1 MTLSG
6 LEEGT
11 IKGLF
16 FRFGWLVTRS
26 ARAYQSDFR
35 NMNIFSCNSWR
46 SLQERYDLPVKF
58 STQQP
63 TMSHPDTDSSIRLY
77 MREIMK
83 TDLLTPEQEVE
94 LAERIKNGDE
104 KARELMIKANLRL
117 VVKLARDYSNYGV
130 PLVDLISEGNIGLMK
145 AVEKFDPKKGGKL
158 STYAGWWIKQAIKRA
173 LANQGKTIRLPI
185 HLVDKLARVRRIT
198 TMLTEELGQE
208 PSDEMLS
215 DVLGIPERKLAM
227 LKQASQ
233 RPTSLDAPVSEDSA
247 ATYAEVVGDENVLSP
262 LDELANKNHLNE
274 LDDMLEV
281 LDERESAIIDSRFG
295 LNGRK
300 VMTLE
305 EISHNFGVSRERIR
319 QVQNVAIAK
328 MRKVLSNKEKNPKA
342 VRGMAT

>member
-1 MTLSG
+1 M
-6 LEEGT
+6 
-11 IKGLF
+11 
-16 FRFGWLVTRS
+16 
-26 ARAYQSDFR
+26 
-35 NMNIFSCNSWR
+35 
-46 SLQERYDLPVKF
+46 
-58 STQQP
+58 ST
-63 TMSHPDTDSSIRLY
+63 TDTDSSVRLY

-94 LAERIKNGDE
+94 LAARIKKGDE

-130 PLVDLISEGNIGLMK
+130 PLADLISEGNIGLMK
-145 AVEKFDPKKGGKL
+145 AVEKFDPAKGGKL

-198 TMLTEELGQE
+198 QMLTEELGEE

-215 DVLGIPERKLAM
+215 DVLGIPQRKLAL
-227 LKQASQ
+227 LKQAAQ
-233 RPTSLDAPVSEDSA
+233 RPASLDAPVGEDSV
-247 ATYAEVVGDENVLSP
+247 ATYAEMIGDENAISP
-262 LDELANKNHLNE
+262 LDELANKNYLDE
-274 LDDMLEV
+274 LGDMLDV

-295 LNGRK
+295 LNGKK

-319 QVQNVAIAK
+319 QVQNAALAK
-328 MRKVLSNKEKNPKA
+328 MRKALSKKEKNPKGLLG
-342 VRGMAT
+342 VPS

>member
-1 MTLSG
+1 
-6 LEEGT
+6 
-11 IKGLF
+11 
-16 FRFGWLVTRS
+16 
-26 ARAYQSDFR
+26 
-35 NMNIFSCNSWR
+35 
-46 SLQERYDLPVKF
+46 
-58 STQQP
+58 
-63 TMSHPDTDSSIRLY
+63 MSHPDTDSSIRLY

-94 LAERIKNGDE
+94 LAERIKKGDE

-145 AVEKFDPKKGGKL
+145 AVEKFDPEKGGKL

-198 TMLTEELGQE
+198 AMLTEELGQE
-208 PSDEMLS
+208 PTDEMLS

-233 RPTSLDAPVSEDSA
+233 RPSSLDAPVSEDSA
-247 ATYAEVVGDENVLSP
+247 ATYAEVVGDESVLSP
-262 LDELANKNHLNE
+262 LDELANKNHLSE
-274 LDDMLEV
+274 LGDLLEV

-295 LNGRK
+295 LSGKK

-319 QVQNVAIAK
+319 QVQNVAIEK
-328 MRKVLSNKEKNPKA
+328 MRKVLSNKEKNPKSIP
-342 VRGMAT
+342 GMAS

>member
-1 MTLSG
+1 
-6 LEEGT
+6 
-11 IKGLF
+11 
-16 FRFGWLVTRS
+16 
-26 ARAYQSDFR
+26 
-35 NMNIFSCNSWR
+35 
-46 SLQERYDLPVKF
+46 
-58 STQQP
+58 
-63 TMSHPDTDSSIRLY
+63 MSHPDTDSSIRLY

-94 LAERIKNGDE
+94 LAERIKKGDE

-198 TMLTEELGQE
+198 AMLTEELGQE
-208 PSDEMLS
+208 PTDEMLS

-233 RPTSLDAPVSEDSA
+233 RPSSLDAPVSDDSA
-247 ATYAEVVGDENVLSP
+247 ATYAEVVGDESVLSP

-274 LDDMLEV
+274 LGDLLDV

-295 LNGRK
+295 LSGKK

-319 QVQNVAIAK
+319 QVQNVAIEK
-328 MRKVLSNKEKNPKA
+328 MRKVLSNKEKNPKSIP
-342 VRGMAT
+342 GMAS